1 MPPKAATTTTT
12 AKGGLKWT
20 EIVME
25 EVLTIRGGFGS
36 TYAFPV
42 ESRTMMSKPG
52 HQEVFVHIAKN
63 MEWLLQ
69 ASTGRHE
76 RAQLKRSTLF
86 HDLNNKLNARC
97 AASQAAVAAGAVE
110 VAPDAADPMNR
121 LKPIEPAPKK
131 RKTKLFKRCKNVA
144 CLLEMPAKEPNKYPD
159 CTATVDVMLMPMS
172 TNALWIRKADVPWLI
187 EYLADECGPRGSQGV
202 AMLDDG
208 AEDSDATVVADAA
221 VAVHGR
227 PYHLEWDFDDTVT
240 ATWVDGPLKGTLPVE
255 SSIKEFTFPKWTIV
269 DAIHTYGVTF
279 DAANPGQLRQ
289 AVYDFVAHHCESM
302 CRDLVSP

>member
-1 MPPKAATTTTT
+1 M
-12 AKGGLKWT
+12 
-20 EIVME
+20 
-25 EVLTIRGGFGS
+25 S
-36 TYAFPV
+36 T
-42 ESRTMMSKPG
+42 PG
-52 HQEVFVHIAKN
+52 THEVFVHIAKN

-86 HDLNNKLNARC
+86 HDLNNELNAHC
-97 AASQAAVAAGAVE
+97 AASQAAAAAYAVE
-110 VAPDAADPMNR
+110 VAPDAADPMSR
-121 LKPIEPAPKK
+121 LKSIEPAPKK
-131 RKTKLFKRCKNVA
+131 RKTKLFKRCKNVGF
-144 CLLEMPAKEPNKYPD
+144 LVTMPANEPNSYPD
-159 CTATVDVMLMPMS
+159 CTATVDVMLMPTS
-172 TNALWIRKADVPWLI
+172 TNALCIQKKKDVPWLI
-187 EYLADECGPRGSQGV
+187 EYLADDCGPRGSQGV

-255 SSIKEFTFPKWTIV
+255 SSIKEFTLPKWTIV

-279 DAANPGQLRQ
+279 DAANPGQPRQ
-289 AVYDFVAHHCESM
+289 AVFDFVAHHCASM
-302 CRDLVSP
+302 